1 MARPLSMD
9 IRQRAITRLASGETV
24 REVAAAL
31 EVAPSSVVKW
41 SARHRQHG
49 SVAPERMGGRRPV
62 LITGKYR
69 DLVLGA
75 IAKKSHTTLRELAGL
90 LQEAGLQ
97 IHYVNVGRFL
107 KRENQ
112 SYKKN
117 VVRLRARKIKGRT
130 P

>member
-1 MARPLSMD
+1 M
-9 IRQRAITRLASGETV
+9 
-24 REVAAAL
+24 
-31 EVAPSSVVKW
+31 
-41 SARHRQHG
+41 
-49 SVAPERMGGRRPV
+49 
-62 LITGKYR
+62 
-69 DLVLGA
+69 
-75 IAKKSHTTLRELAGL
+75 RELAGL

-117 VVRLRARKIKGRT
+117 VVRLRARKTKGRA